1 MKRCNWRLVCWEFV
15 LILGSIPVFRSAWMI
30 LDDIGI
36 MNRPA
41 GILLSFAAGIILCL
55 ISLYALNRTGKEKQV
70 DDGGDNR

>member
-1 MKRCNWRLVCWEFV
+1 VCWEFV

>member
-1 MKRCNWRLVCWEFV
+1 M
-15 LILGSIPVFRSAWMI
+15 ILGSIPVFRSAWMI